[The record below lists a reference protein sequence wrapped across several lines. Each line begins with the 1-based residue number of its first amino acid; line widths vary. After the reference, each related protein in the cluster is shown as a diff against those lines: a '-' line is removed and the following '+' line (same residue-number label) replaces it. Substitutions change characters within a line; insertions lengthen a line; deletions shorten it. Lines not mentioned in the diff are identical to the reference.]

1 MKKHLL
7 TIAALALAM
16 AVSGAAL
23 AQGRGGGG
31 GGGSHGGGSGGGGW
45 SGGGSGGGNW
55 GGGSGGGWHG
65 GSGGGSWGGGS
76 GGSWNGG
83 GWHGGSGNW
92 NGGWHGGSWN
102 GGWNNGWRG
111 GSWNGGWN
119 NGWRGG
125 WVGWGAPAW
134 GWGWGCGAWCA
145 AGWWPGVGL
154 TVGWPGA
161 WGWGTTFVDV
171 APASGFVT
179 NDTGVWMSQ
188 ESPTPNFAPQA
199 VPAAPAANNFWF
211 YCVDPAGYFPY
222 VQTCN
227 RSWMTVIPPS
237 NPGSPLAPRLAQ

>member
-1 MKKHLL
+1 MLRSRKV
-7 TIAALALAM
+7 AAVVEAAARTVAAPA
-16 AVSGAAL
+16 AVDGAA
-23 AQGRGGGG
+23 AAPS
-31 GGGSHGGGSGGGGW
+31 GGS
-45 SGGGSGGGNW
+45 W

-76 GGSWNGG
+76 GGNWNGG

-92 NGGWHGGSWN
+92 NGGWHGG
-102 GGWNNGWRG
+102 GWNNGWHG
-111 GSWNGGWN
+111 GSWN

-125 WVGWGAPAW
+125 WYGAGWGWGAPAW

-145 AGWWPGVGL
+145 SGWWPGVGL

-179 NDTGVWMSQ
+179 NDTGVWTTQ
-188 ESPTPNFAPQA
+188 EPTPNFAPQA
-199 VPAAPAANNFWF
+199 APVANNFWF
-211 YCVDPAGYFPY
+211 YCVDPPGYFPY

-227 RSWMTVIPPS
+227 KSWMTVIPPA